1 MTIWDQV
8 LSALQAAVPAAAPLL
23 YGTLGEVTAE
33 RSGVVN
39 LGMEGMMLMGAVV
52 AFAVTQATGNVWLA
66 LLAAA
71 LIGALMGL
79 IHAFTTISLRIN
91 QVVGGLALTMIGTGI
106 SGIMGK
112 RFIGMPPRAQLKPVP
127 IPGLSDIP
135 VLGPVLFNHDIL
147 VYVALLLVPLIW
159 FLFYKTRWGISLRS
173 VGEDPATADAMG
185 VNVFRVRYLA
195 VIFGGMMAGIGGAY
209 LPIVYTPAWIEGMTA
224 GAGWIVIALTSF
236 AMWDPARALLGAYLF
251 GGVRILQYRLQKLG
265 VSAPLLNTL
274 PLCSPSW
281 FCSSAQGRRCGS
293 GWGPRRP

>member
-112 RFIGMPPRAQLKPVP
+112 RFIGMPPRAQLKPV
-127 IPGLSDIP
+127 
-135 VLGPVLFNHDIL
+135 
-147 VYVALLLVPLIW
+147 
-159 FLFYKTRWGISLRS
+159 
-173 VGEDPATADAMG
+173 
-185 VNVFRVRYLA
+185 
-195 VIFGGMMAGIGGAY
+195 
-209 LPIVYTPAWIEGMTA
+209 
-224 GAGWIVIALTSF
+224 
-236 AMWDPARALLGAYLF
+236 
-251 GGVRILQYRLQKLG
+251 
-265 VSAPLLNTL
+265 
-274 PLCSPSW
+274 
-281 FCSSAQGRRCGS
+281 
-293 GWGPRRP
+293 